1 VIDQTISHYRIVE
14 KLGGGGMGVVYKA
27 EDTRLHRF
35 VGLKF
40 LPDEVARDPQSLS
53 RFQREAQAASALN
66 HPNICTIYDIGE
78 ENGQAFIAMEF
89 LDGNTL
95 KHVIRD
101 RPMDLDT
108 LLSLAIETADALD
121 AAHSEGIVHRDIKPA
136 NLFVT
141 KRGHAKILDFGLAKI
156 TAAKPVNEATAT
168 HTADP
173 NLTSPGSAVGTVA
186 YMSPEQ
192 ARAKE
197 LDARTDLFSFGVV
210 LYEMATGQVPF
221 RGDSTAEVFDAI
233 LNRVPVAPVRLNPGL
248 PAKLEDIINK
258 ALEKDKNLRYQ
269 HAADM
274 RADLQRLKRDTETGR
289 ASAASSG
296 AILAVSDSSSKAA
309 VPTIPSLGSTPAV
322 IAASSSAATQAPA
335 TTTTAGNKLWK
346 VLVSAVILLIV
357 ALAAVGFYLRSRA
370 DIGSTKTER
379 LTDKDT
385 VVLADFDNKTA
396 DAVFDDALK
405 QALAVQL
412 RQSPFL
418 NILSDR
424 RVEETLRLMGRPPTE
439 RITRDVARELCIRT
453 GSKAIVLGSISNLGG
468 QYIIGLNTVGCS
480 SGDTLATEQEQAGSK
495 QDVLKAL
502 STAASALRGKL
513 GESLA
518 TVQKFDVPVEATT
531 PSLEALKAYSM
542 GITTGRTK
550 GDAEAIPFMKRAIE
564 LDPNFAMA
572 FVGLGVEYANL
583 GQASLAAGYA
593 KKAYDLRDRV
603 SDREKYRISAF
614 YFQFVT
620 GEVEQATQAY
630 ELWAKT
636 YPRDLVPHANLGSMY
651 SNLGQYE
658 KSAAETEEGQRLE
671 PTLVGYGNLAG
682 TYINLNRLDD
692 ARALLQKAEV
702 SKLDG
707 LAIRSDR
714 YLLAFLQDDA
724 ADMQRQVDWAAG
736 RPGEEDQMLSTHSD
750 TQAYYG
756 RLSEARDLSRRA
768 VDVAVRSDSK
778 ETAALWQANAG
789 LREAELGNAA
799 VAKQQVSAA
808 LAKAPGRDV
817 KVLAAMT
824 LARVGDNARAKSMVE
839 QLEKSEPTNTMLKIY
854 WLPTI
859 KAAIEINSGNS
870 PQALIDLEAPA
881 PYELGGP
888 SPFGYLY
895 PVYVRGQAY
904 LGSHNGAAAA
914 REFQKILDH
923 RGIVVNFPLGALA
936 HLQLG
941 RAYALAG
948 DKIKARSAY
957 QDFLNVWKEADPDI
971 PILKEANAEYAKLQ

>member
-1 VIDQTISHYRIVE
+1 
-14 KLGGGGMGVVYKA
+14 MGVVYKA

-95 KHVIRD
+95 KYVIRD

>member
-1 VIDQTISHYRIVE
+1 
-14 KLGGGGMGVVYKA
+14 MGVVYKA

-95 KHVIRD
+95 KYVIRD

-296 AILAVSDSSSKAA
+296 PILAVSDSSSKAA
-309 VPTIPSLGSTPAV
+309 VPTIPSSGSTPAV

-385 VVLADFDNKTA
+385 VVLADFDNKTT

-756 RLSEARDLSRRA
+756 RLSQARDLSRRA